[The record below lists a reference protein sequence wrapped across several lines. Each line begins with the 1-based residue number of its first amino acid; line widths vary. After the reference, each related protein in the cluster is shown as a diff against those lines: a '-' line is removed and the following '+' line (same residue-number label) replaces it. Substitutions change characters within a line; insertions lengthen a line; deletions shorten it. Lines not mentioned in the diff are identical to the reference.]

1 MALDLGELQAEV
13 ARNRSVDGSAAALIR
28 GIAQR
33 IQDAIAADDV
43 TDATN
48 LNALVTDLRSSSDDL
63 SAAVT
68 ENTPQAPG
76 GETGGGEG
84 GQPPPEGGATA

>member
-1 MALDLGELQAEV
+1 MALDLSELQAEV
-13 ARNRSVDGSAAALIR
+13 SRNRSVDGSAAALIR

-48 LNALVTDLRSSSDDL
+48 LNALVTDLRSSTDDL
-63 SAAVT
+63 AGAVS
-68 ENTPQAPG
+68 EGTPAAPG
-76 GETGGGEG
+76 GETPTEG
-84 GQPPPEGGATA
+84 GTT

>member
-1 MALDLGELQAEV
+1 MAINLDALRAEV
-13 ARNRSVDGSAAALIR
+13 ERNRTVDDSAAALIN

-48 LNALVTDLRSSSDDL
+48 LTALVTDLRASTDTLSD
-63 SAAVT
+63 AVKT
-68 ENTPQAPG
+68 NTPAD
-76 GETGGGEG
+76 TGGG
-84 GQPPPEGGATA
+84 TV

>member
-1 MALDLGELQAEV
+1 MAIDLSELQAEV

-48 LNALVTDLRSSSDDL
+48 LNALVTDLRSSTDDL
-63 SAAVT
+63 AGAVT
-68 ENTPQAPG
+68 EGTPS
-76 GETGGGEG
+76 EGGGTTPTPE
-84 GQPPPEGGATA
+84 PAPAPEG